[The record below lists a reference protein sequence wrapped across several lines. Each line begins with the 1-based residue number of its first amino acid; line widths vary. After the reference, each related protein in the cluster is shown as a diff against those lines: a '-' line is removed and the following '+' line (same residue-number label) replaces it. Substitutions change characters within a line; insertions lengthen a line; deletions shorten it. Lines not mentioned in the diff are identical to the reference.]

1 MKKQNYL
8 LFEDGGNA
16 ATFSEGSEAVI
27 SPVQSYMKD
36 MGNILLLSREEEID
50 LARQI
55 ERGNRHILNS
65 ALQTPFF
72 TEEIVALGEKIKNNP
87 HFLHR
92 FFSSVESLGTEEK
105 LKKEIRIRL
114 RKIARIKKVYEK
126 VKREPSR
133 QSNLFEQARKF
144 IRLRHIIQDLGIQ
157 GDEMERIILTIRDRL
172 SVERKKA
179 KSLSRQEKIEKIIG
193 ALDKGKK
200 LRNKAKKQMIT
211 ANLRLVFSIAK
222 KYQNHGLPL
231 LDLIQEGNM
240 GLMRAVEKFEYRRG
254 HKFST
259 YAYWWI
265 KQAITRAIA
274 DQSRTVRI
282 PVHLTETLHRIT
294 RVSKWIVQEKGREP
308 THEELA
314 ERTNI
319 PLDKIKDTLK
329 LTQEPVSTQIPV
341 GNEGDAELGDFIEER
356 DATSPPDTVI
366 YINLKEQVEKALQGL
381 SDRETRVLRMR
392 FGLNNEKEHT
402 LDEVGRLFNVTRERI
417 RQIEMKALKK
427 LRASGSGR
435 ILQSYV

>member
-1 MKKQNYL
+1 
-8 LFEDGGNA
+8 
-16 ATFSEGSEAVI
+16 
-27 SPVQSYMKD
+27 MKD